1 MRPHLPRALER
12 YWALTRKEFQQVR
25 RNGKM
30 MIQLTIPPTF
40 LLLVLGYAL
49 NPEVKDLRVAVVDM
63 DGGRHA
69 RELAAELDTLS
80 TFDITRRFYGLQEA
94 DRAMARRQ
102 VDMALVFPPLIA
114 LLIGVTHLLV
124 DTRVPVRWWMRVV
137 KRMREDSPGTG
148 AVEMG
153 VDQVFHIMVIAFFAL
168 VLRVP

>member
-1 MRPHLPRALER
+1 MFFSTFQTATELFVWAFVAHLAADWL
-12 YWALTRKEFQQVR
+12 FQTEWMVIHKVNLR
-25 RNGKM
+25 HPAGYVHA
-30 MIQLTIPPTF
+30 T
-40 LLLVLGYAL
+40 VYAL
-49 NPEVKDLRVAVVDM
+49 
-63 DGGRHA
+63 
-69 RELAAELDTLS
+69 
-80 TFDITRRFYGLQEA
+80 F
-94 DRAMARRQ
+94 
-102 VDMALVFPPLIA
+102 MALVFPPLIA